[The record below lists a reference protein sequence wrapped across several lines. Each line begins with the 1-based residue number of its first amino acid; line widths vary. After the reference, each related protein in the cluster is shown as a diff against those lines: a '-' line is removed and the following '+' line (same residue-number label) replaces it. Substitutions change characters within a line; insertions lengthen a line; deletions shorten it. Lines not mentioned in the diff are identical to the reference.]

1 MRSRGYGPLFSTST
15 PTSAPCPLPSAFY
28 SRPTLAVLEEIIG
41 KVLVHTVGRRRTSG
55 VIVEAEAY
63 IGEDDGACHA
73 ACGPTPRNAPLYGE
87 PGRAYVYLNYGLHH
101 LVNAVTEAQGR
112 PAAIL
117 LRALAPLDG
126 RDLMHRRRERLRWG
140 AGARDGRPRR
150 VTVADEALCQGPGN
164 LTVALGIT
172 LDENGQDL
180 TAGSLVIE
188 DHGMRPT
195 AVEWTP
201 RIGIRRAADRPWRC
215 VWKGHPSVSGGRRTA
230 AAATTGAR
238 RRARRS

>member
-1 MRSRGYGPLFSTST
+1 MPVPS
-15 PTSAPCPLPSAFY
+15 TSAPGPLPVDFY
-28 SRPTLAVLEEIIG
+28 SRPTLDVLEDIIG
-41 KVLVHTVGRRRTSG
+41 KVLVHTVGARRTSG

-117 LRALAPLDG
+117 LRALAPLEG
-126 RDLMHRRRERLRWG
+126 GDLMHRRRERLRWG
-140 AGARDGRPRR
+140 ASARDGRPRR
-150 VTVADEALCQGPGN
+150 VTVADEALCRGPGN

-172 LDENGQDL
+172 LDENGKDL

-188 DHGMRPT
+188 DHGIRPP
-195 AVEWTP
+195 ALGWTP
-201 RIGIRRAADRPWRC
+201 RVGIRRAADRPWRC
-215 VWKGHPSVSGGRRTA
+215 VWTDHPSVSGGVSA
-230 AAATTGAR
+230 AAAIGER